1 MPEANSDLDRAQ
13 ASSVPA
19 SGEPAGIAADLI
31 TNTGYYLRVRP
42 ALPED
47 REKLAGFLAALSPED
62 SRHRFPGL
70 RGRDRVENM
79 LGSGDRS
86 RLSFLAFE
94 RFTDELIAAATL
106 DIEESDGSA
115 QFAVVTRSDRKSRG
129 VSWSLLQHVL
139 AYARQAG
146 IRRLQSIEHADD
158 QRALKL
164 EREMGFTVHSC
175 LSDERLMIAEKI
187 LD

>member
-1 MPEANSDLDRAQ
+1 MSEANSDPEPEKSRP
-13 ASSVPA
+13 VPA
-19 SGEPAGIAADLI
+19 SGGPIDIGADLI

-47 REKLAGFLAALSPED
+47 RDKLAMFLAALSPED

-79 LGSGDRS
+79 LGHDERS

-94 RFTDELIAAATL
+94 RFTGELIAVATV
-106 DIEESDGSA
+106 DIEQSDGSA

-139 AYARQAG
+139 AYARRAG
-146 IRRLQSIEHADD
+146 IRRLQSIEHADH

-164 EREMGFTVHSC
+164 EREMGFTVHPC
-175 LSDERLMIAEKI
+175 LNDKRLMIAEKV